1 MVPSEKP
8 GFQVSLVPATEDGAR
23 TIWDI
28 EMAAQND
35 SNKKNNSAIGA
46 LLWPA
51 HLQPK
56 VEAPKKASD
65 GEDDEI
71 RRMIPMLKDSKNT
84 YLLVVEEASGQAVA
98 FAWWNHSKGQTA
110 AEWAEGYKNRYRP
123 PTMNGALMDA
133 TGGERYLKRAKL
145 LAEKEFMQ
153 LKELYVLPNYQRQ
166 GLGSMLV
173 EFGVHKADELS
184 LPAYTEAS
192 PEGLGLYLKHGF
204 QEVDRVTVDLE
215 QWGGPEGD
223 FNSYGLLYRE
233 AGMPVSV

>member
-1 MVPSEKP
+1 MVLPEKP
-8 GFQVSLVPATEDGAR
+8 GFQVTRVPATEEGAR

-35 SNKKNNSAIGA
+35 SNKKNNSSIGA

-56 VEAPKKASD
+56 VEGPKRASD
-65 GEDDEI
+65 GQDDEI
-71 RRMIPMLKDSKNT
+71 RRMIPMLGDPKNI
-84 YLLVVEEASGQAVA
+84 YLLITEEATNKPVA
-98 FAWWNHSKGQTA
+98 FACWAHSKGKTA
-110 AEWAEGYKNRYRP
+110 AQWAEGYSNRYRP

-133 TGGERYLKRAKL
+133 TGGVRYLKRAEL
-145 LAEKEFMQ
+145 LGEKDLFQ

-166 GLGSMLV
+166 GLGGLLV
-173 EFGVHKADELS
+173 EFGVYEADTLG

-204 QEVDRVTVDLE
+204 KEVDRVTVDLE
-215 QWGGPEGD
+215 QWGGSKGD
-223 FNSYGLLYRE
+223 VNSYGLLYRE
-233 AGMPVSV
+233 ASSFK